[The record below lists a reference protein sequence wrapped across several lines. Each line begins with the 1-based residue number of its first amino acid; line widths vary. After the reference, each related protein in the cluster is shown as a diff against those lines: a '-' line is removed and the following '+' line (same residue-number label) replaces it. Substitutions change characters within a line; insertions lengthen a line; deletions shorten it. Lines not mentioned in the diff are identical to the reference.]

1 MAELC
6 ARLIVVSGRRR
17 KQYQRTVP
25 NATPRRNGYN
35 SRMAQRK
42 KKSARCDVAMLVD
55 AENGERNKSGRF
67 VLDRASMEEHVYK
80 ALLSRYKRVAVV
92 PFGPDVGATLAEL
105 KALKPRVVFN
115 LTEWVD
121 GDRKLDFAIAG
132 LLDILKFRYTGS
144 GPAGLQTCR
153 DKALSKHLAA
163 GAGVDVPCSFTLG
176 TKDRIENPGLPYPL
190 LVKPQFGD
198 GSDEI
203 GKNSLVRTLRELRT
217 RVKAI
222 RSRLK
227 EPVVCEEF
235 IPGHDIYVGVIG
247 NEPRILAPTEMVV
260 GSKKA
265 SAPKFATYRLK
276 NDGAYRTKWRVCYRL
291 ARLSPRVQ
299 RMVQD
304 YGKKVF
310 RALKLRDYARLDFR
324 LTDEGRLVFIE
335 ANPNS
340 DLTPN
345 TLGRNL
351 CFVGIEYRNLIPRI
365 VETARKR

>member
-1 MAELC
+1 MG
-6 ARLIVVSGRRR
+6 V
-17 KQYQRTVP
+17 
-25 NATPRRNGYN
+25 NATRCRNGYN
-35 SRMAQRK
+35 SRMAQRT
-42 KKSARCDVAMLVD
+42 ARNERCDVAMLVD
-55 AENGERNKSGRF
+55 VENGERNKSGRF
-67 VLDRASMEEHVYK
+67 VLDRGSMEEHVLK
-80 ALLSRYKRVAVV
+80 ALRPRYKNVVVV
-92 PFGPDVGATLAEL
+92 PFGPNAGATLREL
-105 KALKPRVVFN
+105 KALKPRIVFN
-115 LTEWVD
+115 LTEWID
-121 GDRKLDFAIAG
+121 GDRKLDYAIAA
-132 LLDILKFRYTGS
+132 LLEGLKFRYTGT
-144 GPAGLQTCR
+144 GPAGLKMCR
-153 DKALSKHLAA
+153 DKSLSVRLAA
-163 GAGVDVPCSFTLG
+163 AAGVDVPRSFTLG
-176 TKDRIENPGLPYPL
+176 LRDRIENPGLAYPL

-203 GKNSLVRTLRELRT
+203 NKHSLVNTPRELRE
-217 RVKAI
+217 RVRAI

-247 NEPRILAPTEMVV
+247 NEPRVLAPTEMIV

-276 NDGAYRTKWRVCYRL
+276 NDGAYRTRWRVTYRL
-291 ARLSPRVQ
+291 AKLPPRVMQ
-299 RMVQD
+299 QVRE
-304 YGKKVF
+304 YGRKVF

-351 CFVGIEYRNLIPRI
+351 CFVGIEYRDLIPRI
-365 VETARKR
+365 VETARKRYRGR

>member
-1 MAELC
+1 
-6 ARLIVVSGRRR
+6 
-17 KQYQRTVP
+17 
-25 NATPRRNGYN
+25 
-35 SRMAQRK
+35 MAQRK
-42 KKSARCDVAMLVD
+42 TTARRKIKSGKRCDVAMLVD
-55 AENGERNKSGRF
+55 AENGCRNKSGRF
-67 VLDRASMEEHVYK
+67 ALDRASMEEHVYK
-80 ALLSRYKRVAVV
+80 ALRPRYRRVAVV
-92 PFGPDVGATLAEL
+92 PFGPHVAATLAEL
-105 KALKPRVVFN
+105 AKLKPRIVFN

-132 LLDILKFRYTGS
+132 LLEIMKFRYTGT
-144 GPAGLQTCR
+144 GPAGLQVCR

-163 GAGVDVPCSFTLG
+163 AAGVDVPCSFTLNPG
-176 TKDRIENPGLPYPL
+176 DRIENPGLPYPL

-203 GKNSLVRTLRELRT
+203 GKNSLVRTPRALAA
-217 RVKAI
+217 RVRAI
-222 RSRLK
+222 RARLK

-247 NEPRILAPTEMVV
+247 NEPRVLAPTEMTV
-260 GSKKA
+260 GSKRA

-291 ARLSPRVQ
+291 AKLPPRVTRQ
-299 RMVQD
+299 VRD
-304 YGKKVF
+304 YGRKVF

-365 VETARKR
+365 VETARKRYRGR

>member
-1 MAELC
+1 M
-6 ARLIVVSGRRR
+6 
-17 KQYQRTVP
+17 T
-25 NATPRRNGYN
+25 
-35 SRMAQRK
+35 QRK
-42 KKSARCDVAMLVD
+42 AESERCDVVMLID

-67 VLDRASMEEHVYK
+67 VPDRSSMEEHVFN
-80 ALLSRYKRVAVV
+80 ALRPRYKRIAVV
-92 PFGPDVGATLAEL
+92 PFGPDIATTLAEL
-105 KALKPRVVFN
+105 AILKPRIVFN

-121 GDRKLDFAIAG
+121 GDRKLDHAIAG
-132 LLDILKFRYTGS
+132 LLDMMKLRYTGT
-144 GPAGLQTCR
+144 GPDGLQMCR

-163 GAGVDVPCSFTLG
+163 AAGVDVPRSFTLG
-176 TKDRIENPGLPYPL
+176 PGDRIENPGLPFPL

-203 GKNSLVRTLRELRT
+203 GKNSLVRTSRELRQ

-227 EPVVCEEF
+227 EAVICEEF
-235 IPGHDIYVGVIG
+235 VPGHDLYVGVIG
-247 NEPRILAPTEMVV
+247 NEPRVLAPTEMVV
-260 GSKKA
+260 GSRRA

-291 ARLSPRVQ
+291 AKLPPRVRRQ
-299 RMVQD
+299 VKD
-304 YGKKVF
+304 YGRKVF

-324 LTDEGRLVFIE
+324 LTREGRLVFIE

-365 VETARKR
+365 VETARKRYRRS

>member
-1 MAELC
+1 M
-6 ARLIVVSGRRR
+6 V
-17 KQYQRTVP
+17 
-25 NATPRRNGYN
+25 
-35 SRMAQRK
+35 
-42 KKSARCDVAMLVD
+42 MLVD

-67 VLDRASMEEHVYK
+67 VPDRSSMEEHVFN
-80 ALLSRYKRVAVV
+80 ALRPRYKRIAVV
-92 PFGPDVGATLAEL
+92 PFGPDIATTLAEL
-105 KALKPRVVFN
+105 AMLKPRIVFN

-121 GDRKLDFAIAG
+121 GDRKLDHAIAG
-132 LLDILKFRYTGS
+132 LLDMMRLRYTGT
-144 GPAGLQTCR
+144 GPDGLQMCR

-163 GAGVDVPCSFTLG
+163 AAGVDVPRSFTLG
-176 TKDRIENPGLPYPL
+176 PNDRIENPGLPFPL

-203 GKNSLVRTLRELRT
+203 GKNSLVRTPRELRE
-217 RVKAI
+217 RVRAI

-235 IPGHDIYVGVIG
+235 VPGHDLYVGVIG
-247 NEPRILAPTEMVV
+247 NEPRVLAPTEMVV
-260 GSKKA
+260 GSRRA
-265 SAPKFATYRLK
+265 SAPTFATYRLK

-291 ARLSPRVQ
+291 AVLPLRVQ
-299 RMVQD
+299 RQVKD
-304 YGKKVF
+304 YGRKVF

-324 LTDEGRLVFIE
+324 LTEEGRLVFIE

-351 CFVGIEYRNLIPRI
+351 CFVGIEYHNLIPRI
-365 VETARKR
+365 VETARKRYRRS